1 MPALFF
7 LLVFLVRAEQDRLK
21 MLKKVGQVGVAG
33 ICQQLQRLSD
43 RAGREGAGGGQK
55 KTGMARSHP
64 GGLKVKL
71 GRCRLFVFDRRT
83 GAVGSCLLSLAD
95 HVADAG
101 CCFFHDFVIKVGVTG
116 RHGLTAVAKCVAND
130 DK

>member
-1 MPALFF
+1 
-7 LLVFLVRAEQDRLK
+7 

-43 RAGREGAGGGQK
+43 RAGREGAGGRQK

-71 GRCRLFVFDRRT
+71 RRSRFFDSGRRT
-83 GAVGSCLLSLAD
+83 GVVGGCLLSLAD
-95 HVADAG
+95 HAADAG
-101 CCFFHDFVIKVGVTG
+101 CCFFHDFVIEVSITG
-116 RHGLTAVAKCVAND
+116 
-130 DK
+130 